1 MIHSVYTSAKTKRA
15 KKAIPTVP
23 RRALATLLCVALM
36 LALTGCGLFK
46 DRSLTALTIDDA
58 TQIDIKDLL
67 KYEDL
72 QQLDVRAAEIT
83 AEDFLALQAA
93 LPNCRIFWSVPIAGQ
108 RFDNQLTQFAL
119 PAETDAAALELLRYF
134 PNLSAVD
141 ARACTCY
148 DALMSKSIEM
158 KNVSFVWQLE
168 IGGVT
173 ASNTDTALDLSGK
186 TVDAEAL
193 AKDIYYLP
201 ALNSVNVTDTNLT
214 GADGEALE
222 ARYPNIDF
230 LRTLDIFG
238 VKANTDITALD
249 LTQAD
254 IADDTQLPDLLAPL
268 KKLERCDL
276 TGRTVSFETMAAL
289 EERYPLVAFSF
300 SFEFF
305 GQTLTPET
313 TDLDLR
319 GQTFTSAEEVS
330 EGLKH
335 LPNLASCNMSGTG
348 LTDEQMAQLQA
359 AFPAVKFVWL
369 VRIGAWQ
376 VRTDIEAFSTENRK
390 SFPNDMGGYVGG
402 GNSQLTDEDTA
413 AFRYCTDLVYLDL
426 DGNRISDLSFLQY
439 LPKLRLLSVGNN
451 KVKDISAIG
460 SLSELEYLE
469 IFINYISELNPL
481 MGLPKLTSLNCS
493 RTAVTDVTTLL
504 AMKQLKMLWI
514 MNNKLEKEDV
524 DKLTEAL
531 PDCKIVT
538 RGSNATA
545 GGWRDTDLYYE
556 FEVKAGLAQ
565 PTPSPDLSPEPTVT
579 PEPAGTP
586 EPTVTPAG

>member
-1 MIHSVYTSAKTKRA
+1 MMIHSAYTSARTERA
-15 KKAIPTVP
+15 NRTTLTAV
-23 RRALATLLCVALM
+23 RRALAALLCLAL
-36 LALTGCGLFK
+36 LLSLTGCGLFK

-58 TQIDIKDLL
+58 SKIDLKDLQ

-72 QQLDVRAAEIT
+72 QQLDVRAAEISP
-83 AEDFLALQAA
+83 EEYLALQAA
-93 LPNCRIFWSVPIAGQ
+93 LPNCRISWSVPVAGQ
-108 RFDNQLTQFAL
+108 RFDSQLTQFAL

-134 PNLSAVD
+134 PNLSVVD
-141 ARACTCY
+141 ARACDCY

-158 KNVSFVWQLE
+158 KDVSFVWQLE

-173 ASNTDTALDLSGK
+173 VSNTDTSLNLSGK
-186 TVDAEAL
+186 TLDADTL
-193 AKDIYYLP
+193 TKDIYYLP
-201 ALNSVNVTDTNLT
+201 ALNSVDVTDTNLT
-214 GADGEALE
+214 SADGEALE

-238 VKANTDITALD
+238 VKANTDATALD
-249 LTQAD
+249 FTQAD
-254 IADDTQLPDLLAPL
+254 ITDDAQLPDLLAPL

-300 SFEFF
+300 SFDLF

-313 TDLDLR
+313 TELDLQ
-319 GQTFTSAEEVS
+319 GQTFTSVEEVS

-335 LPNLASCNMSGTG
+335 LPNLVSCNMSGTG
-348 LTDEQMAQLQA
+348 LTDEQMTQLQT

-376 VRTDIEAFSTENRK
+376 VRTDIEAFSTANMK
-390 SFPNDMGGYVGG
+390 TFPNGAGGYAGG
-402 GNSQLTDEDTA
+402 GNSQLTDADTA

-439 LPKLRLLSVGNN
+439 LPKLRLLCVGNN
-451 KVKDISAIG
+451 KITDISSIG

-469 IFINYISELNPL
+469 IFINHISELNPL
-481 MGLPKLTSLNCS
+481 TGLPKLTSLNCS
-493 RTAVTDVTTLL
+493 RTAVTDVTLLL

-524 DKLTEAL
+524 DKLTESL
-531 PDCKIVT
+531 PDCKIVS

-545 GGWRDTDLYYE
+545 GGWRDNDLYYE

-565 PTPSPDLSPEPTVT
+565 PTPPPELT
-579 PEPAGTP
+579 PESTVTP